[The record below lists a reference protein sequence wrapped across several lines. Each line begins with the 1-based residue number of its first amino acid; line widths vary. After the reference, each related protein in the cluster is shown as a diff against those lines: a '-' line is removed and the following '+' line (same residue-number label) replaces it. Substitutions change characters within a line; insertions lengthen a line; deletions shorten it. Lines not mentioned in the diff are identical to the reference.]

1 MSREPGDGVCEIT
14 VCTGWAALLL
24 QVDGLQISTKALT
37 SGWVPAKLVRT
48 LQVTPPWVGK
58 THSATAESLSLALVK
73 CNHVL
78 FWCLAWRAI
87 NRACVQC
94 CKPVCVQGCR
104 GLGQLPA
111 WSRGKDG
118 QQMRGAT
125 LRQDILVT
133 DCLSAALLWLLSKG
147 SCCTVFTVCFVAF
160 PALRVLQSCF
170 FH

>member
-1 MSREPGDGVCEIT
+1 MHRLGSTAPAG
-14 VCTGWAALLL
+14 GWAADQHQSPDLRL
-24 QVDGLQISTKALT
+24 GASKAGESIAGNT
-37 SGWVPAKLVRT
+37 SLG
-48 LQVTPPWVGK
+48 GK
-58 THSATAESLSLALVK
+58 NTQCYCREP

-78 FWCLAWRAI
+78 FCCLAWRAI

-94 CKPVCVQGCR
+94 CKPVCVQGCG

-118 QQMRGAT
+118 QQMRGAA

-160 PALRVLQSCF
+160 PAL
-170 FH
+170 